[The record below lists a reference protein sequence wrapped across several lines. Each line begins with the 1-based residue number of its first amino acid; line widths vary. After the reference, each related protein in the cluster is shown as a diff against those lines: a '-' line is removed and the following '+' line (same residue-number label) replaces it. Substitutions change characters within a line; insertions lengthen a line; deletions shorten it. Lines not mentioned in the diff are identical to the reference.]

1 MVTIHEVA
9 ARAGV
14 STATVS
20 RALNGKSS
28 VDPALAERVRKAAR
42 ELGYQRNALARGLRR
57 RKTAQWALVIA
68 DIQNPFFT
76 AMARGVEDVAQ
87 AAGYSL
93 LLCNSDEDRVK
104 ERQYLDVAV
113 QDRVAG
119 VILAPTSTETDTSL
133 LVEHEIPVVAIDRPL
148 RHARADT
155 VLVGSREGAR
165 AATEHLLASGYQRP
179 GCVTGPAGVQTAD
192 ERLAGYYDALAA
204 AGVTRPAD
212 DDADPWVR
220 RCDFKVAGA
229 HAAGGTLLD
238 GPDRPDALFVASGL
252 MVLGVLQA
260 MRERGLRAG
269 RDVGVVA
276 FDDTPWTQLLDP
288 PLSVIAQPVRE
299 VGRAAARLLLD
310 RLRNG
315 QEDRPARTVTLG
327 TRLVVRDSSRRA
339 S

>member
-28 VDPALAERVRKAAR
+28 VDPALAERVREAAR

-68 DIQNPFFT
+68 DIENPFFT

-87 AAGYSL
+87 AAGYSV
-93 LLCNSDEDRVK
+93 LLCNSDENRAK

-119 VILAPTSTETDTSL
+119 VILAPTSTETDASL
-133 LVEHEIPVVAIDRPL
+133 LAEHEIPVVAIDRPL
-148 RHARADT
+148 RHTPADT

-165 AATEHLLASGYQRP
+165 TAAEHLLASGYRRL

-192 ERLAGYYDALAA
+192 ERLAGYYDALAV
-204 AGVTRPAD
+204 AGLPRPGPGED
-212 DDADPWVR
+212 DPRVR

-229 HAAGGTLLD
+229 RAAGAALLD

-269 RDVGVVA
+269 RDVGLVA
-276 FDDTPWTQLLDP
+276 FDDTPWTPLLDP
-288 PLSVIAQPVRE
+288 PLSVIAQPARE
-299 VGRAAARLLLD
+299 VGRVAARLLLD
-310 RLRNG
+310 RLRSG
-315 QEDRPARTVTLG
+315 QEKRPARTVTLG
-327 TRLVVRDSSRRA
+327 TELVVRASSRRA
-339 S
+339 P